1 MCVFTY
7 VRMYIHTYIH
17 VDIVMLNLLLLQMLI
32 IVTWLSAV
40 LEIDI
45 VEDLLQENMTV
56 LKTEPQFSNVYIY
69 YIYTY

>member
-1 MCVFTY
+1 MCVCTY

-56 LKTEPQFSNVYIY
+56 FKTEPQFSNVYIY
-69 YIYTY
+69 ILIIN